1 MNTENKD
8 SESELFKDFN
18 EAIENKKEEK
28 QAEKTGLNKDD
39 IQYINITKGREQIKI
54 IKNPDNEIKEKP
66 RQKPKYYLIQK
77 SDTTTQTNFNPIFL
91 KEKEDQNTNE
101 PKFIPPRNKIGN
113 PQTNKKISS
122 SQKTTD
128 KKYIGKKTKNNSPK
142 KNNPTKNNQFNN
154 KSKILPDKNKNI
166 YSLKSKENENINP
179 IKANVNKE
187 ICKYTTGSNI
197 RTNINTYINTYKLSF
212 VNNSFNQNHNN
223 NNPNYIFKYTEVKKL
238 VDIGLF
244 NSKEKDE
251 LTILNF
257 HDIHDYKDLYDLDDF
272 HEFHE
277 GQRIFQKN
285 LNNYYGY

>member
-54 IKNPDNEIKEKP
+54 IKNPNNEIIEKP
-66 RQKPKYYLIQK
+66 RQKTKYYPVQK
-77 SDTTTQTNFNPIFL
+77 SDKTMQTNFNPIFL
-91 KEKEDQNTNE
+91 KEKEDQNANE
-101 PKFIPPRNKIGN
+101 PKFIPPQNKVGGS
-113 PQTNKKISS
+113 QMNKKISS
-122 SQKTTD
+122 SLKTTD
-128 KKYIGKKTKNNSPK
+128 KKYLGKKTKNNSPENK
-142 KNNPTKNNQFNN
+142 KTTKNNQCNN
-154 KSKILPDKNKNI
+154 KSKLLQDKNKNI
-166 YSLKSKENENINP
+166 YALKSKENININP
-179 IKANVNKE
+179 NKDNVNKE
-187 ICKYTTGSNI
+187 ICKNTGSNI
-197 RTNINTYINTYKLSF
+197 GTNINTYKLSF
-212 VNNSFNQNHNN
+212 VNKYLSQNHDN

-257 HDIHDYKDLYDLDDF
+257 HDIHDYKDLYDLSDF

-277 GQRIFQKN
+277 EQRIFQQN